1 MDADLGEFRQ
11 QRLELLPD
19 PAAEVFAGGV
29 FQAWNI
35 VQIIVVE
42 LLVDRLEDRLDF
54 REVADPAGMRI
65 DLAFDVD
72 GDTERVAVQAPAFV
86 AFGDV
91 GQAMGGFEGEFFEE
105 FHCSALWIGVIGQPE
120 WGRHGSRFAR
130 RTRSAPTGRSFT

>member
-86 AFGDV
+86 ARKPSGRL
-91 GQAMGGFEGEFFEE
+91 APEARCAGEDGLCAE
-105 FHCSALWIGVIGQPE
+105 ALSDSKDAPV
-120 WGRHGSRFAR
+120 FR
-130 RTRSAPTGRSFT
+130 R

>member
-1 MDADLGEFRQ
+1 
-11 QRLELLPD
+11 
-19 PAAEVFAGGV
+19 
-29 FQAWNI
+29 
-35 VQIIVVE
+35 
-42 LLVDRLEDRLDF
+42 
-54 REVADPAGMRI
+54 MRI

-130 RTRSAPTGRSFT
+130 RTRCAPTGRSFT